1 MKTTYEKECC
11 RGCGLVMDERSRFD
25 GKFNRLFRRM
35 EKLIEDLVKS
45 GLILE
50 DKAEL
55 WEVFGSFCSGMAA
68 AFERDHPELK
78 GEQTSK
84 RPKAKRSRKHE

>member
-1 MKTTYEKECC
+1 VRGEKGRLEAK
-11 RGCGLVMDERSRFD
+11 FD
-25 GKFNRLFRRM
+25 RLFRRM
-35 EKLIEDLVKS
+35 EKLVEGLAKS
-45 GLILE
+45 GLSVE

-55 WEVFGSFCSGMAA
+55 WECFGSFCSGMAA
-68 AFERDHPELK
+68 AFERDYPELK